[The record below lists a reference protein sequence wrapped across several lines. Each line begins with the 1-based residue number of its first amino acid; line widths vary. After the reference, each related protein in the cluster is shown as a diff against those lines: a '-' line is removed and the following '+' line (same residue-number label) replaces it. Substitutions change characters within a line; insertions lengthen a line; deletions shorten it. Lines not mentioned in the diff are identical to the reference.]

1 MGGQEEGGIN
11 KCSGHWVA
19 FNFLAYGSVLLIHSM
34 LMQEPYSVSRE
45 LAKLAFA
52 KLAARSCCKASC

>member
-19 FNFLAYGSVLLIHSM
+19 FNVLASGSVLLNSM
-34 LMQEPYSVSRE
+34 LMPEPYSVSRE